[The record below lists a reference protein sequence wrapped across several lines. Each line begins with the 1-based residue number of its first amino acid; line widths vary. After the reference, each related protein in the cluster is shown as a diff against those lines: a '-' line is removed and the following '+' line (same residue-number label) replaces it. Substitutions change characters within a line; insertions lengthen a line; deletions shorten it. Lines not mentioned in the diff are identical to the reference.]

1 MHRFMTLGHI
11 VATTKLREQADDLE
25 NVANIIFDVQQQLED
40 DGSDKTLAE
49 VFLQLKLKYD
59 MIFYAENN

>member
-49 VFLQLKLKYD
+49 VF
-59 MIFYAENN
+59 FTT